1 MIHITYIAESNWRVA
16 LVGILLKPNTH
27 SKKQIRT
34 NFDLRN
40 SSDLF
45 RLVRRETPYD
55 ERGGLRQS
63 CRRHAY
69 TRQSQYV
76 YVYRRYQ
83 LRFYEWRQSL
93 RDICARC
100 DEL

>member
-16 LVGILLKPNTH
+16 LGSILLKYNTH

-45 RLVRRETPYD
+45 RLVIHRRVELRTP
-55 ERGGLRQS
+55 
-63 CRRHAY
+63 
-69 TRQSQYV
+69 
-76 YVYRRYQ
+76 
-83 LRFYEWRQSL
+83 
-93 RDICARC
+93 
-100 DEL
+100 